1 METPAPA
8 SPAPE
13 SEASPAVA
21 SLERE
26 LRSQGFLVRTL
37 MVVVTLLLLTT
48 TLALFH
54 QIRWLVAQANQLNFT
69 VQELARGVGDYET
82 NVAPQMNRLIE
93 DLRRFAQSNPDFARV
108 LARYHI
114 TNAPPGRTNPPTQP
128 PGR

>member
-1 METPAPA
+1 MESPAPA

-13 SEASPAVA
+13 SELSPAA
-21 SLERE
+21 GSLERE

-37 MVVVTLLLLTT
+37 LVVVTLLLLTT

-108 LARYHI
+108 LSRYHI
-114 TNAPPGRTNPPTQP
+114 TNAPPGRTNPPAQP